1 MRDLFKLFSRL
12 VKQLN
17 TFMGYIGAVVIG
29 VATVILVFEVVVRYV
44 FSWPTDW
51 EIEMSVMMLIVSTF
65 LAAGFTQLTRGHVAI
80 EIIDAITPKPL
91 IKWRILVSDIIS
103 FLFCAFI
110 SWSSWKL
117 FHEAWTEG
125 RVSDTVWGPKLWP
138 VFLSMAVGMTTLAL
152 QIITQIIEDTL
163 PAALGKEKG
172 IMAHHDAEV
181 QVVQMILD
189 KDKEGG
195 SK

>member
-1 MRDLFKLFSRL
+1 MRELFKMISKL

-17 TFMGYIGAVVIG
+17 TLMGYLASVTIGI
-29 VATVILVFEVVVRYV
+29 ATVILVFEVVVRYV
-44 FSWPTDW
+44 FGWPTDW

-65 LAAGFTQLTRGHVAI
+65 LAAGFTQITRGHVAI

-110 SWSSWKL
+110 AWSSWRL
-117 FHEAWTEG
+117 FHEALTEG

-138 VFLSMAVGMTTLAL
+138 IFFSMAFGMTMLAL
-152 QIITQIIEDTL
+152 QIMIQIIEDSL
-163 PAALGKEKG
+163 PGALNRGKG

-181 QVVQMILD
+181 QMVQMILE